1 LLLVAVALVTAGS
14 SLMNVGGIVPRGR
27 GLEKDAAQ

>member
-1 LLLVAVALVTAGS
+1 LVAVALVTAGS
-14 SLMNVGGIVPRGR
+14 SLMNVGGIVLRGR